1 MIFNLEYTEDSFF
14 VITKDQ
20 LEEDLRNAAFE
31 CDVEELFQRIISW
44 RKAKGADL
52 FTFEAI
58 DFYDDSEQDDFFAT
72 GNTSSFPDEND
83 QTTASAVEAVTHGS
97 TNITIPNTISQ
108 VEPSVPAS
116 GGLNKITSAVQP
128 RESAPGGLHQTAAS
142 SVTAAGGVTSFIS
155 APAFR
160 PGTHGSTN
168 ITIPN
173 AISQVEPS
181 VSASGG
187 LNKITS
193 APEGLHQT
201 AASTVSAAGG
211 LNQTIS
217 SSVTTAGGV
226 TSYISAPAFQPG
238 ADISTNTPFI
248 VHEIQPSVIASGGLN
263 QTASS
268 SISTVQPSESASGE
282 LHQSASSTVS
292 GGVTSFISAP
302 AFRPGTHGS
311 TNHTIPNAISQ
322 VEPRVSASGGLNKIT
337 SADQPSVSAPEGL
350 HQTATSTVS
359 AAGGLNQTISS
370 SVTTAGGVTSYI
382 SAPAFQPGADISTNT
397 PFIVH
402 EIQPSVIASGGLNQ
416 TASSSISTVQPSE
429 SASGEL
435 HQSASSTVSGGV
447 TSFISAPAFRPGT
460 HGSTNHTIP
469 NAISQ
474 VEPRVSA
481 SGGLNKITSAD
492 QPSVSAPEGLHQ
504 TASSSVTAA
513 GGVTGFISTPAFR
526 PRTQG
531 STNTTIPNT
540 ISQVEP
546 SVLASGG
553 VTSFISAPAFRP
565 ETHGSTNITIPNAVF
580 KVEPSVPASGGLNQT
595 ASSTV
600 TAAGGVTSYISAP
613 AFQPGAHISTN
624 TPFIVHEIQPSCT
637 VQPSEFASGGL
648 HQSASSTVP
657 ASGGVTS
664 FISAP
669 AFRPGTHGSTNHTIP
684 NTISQVEPS
693 VPASGGLNKITS
705 AVQPSVSA
713 PEGLHQT
720 ASSSVTAAGGV
731 TSYISAPAFQP
742 GTHSSTNIPFAIY
755 EVQPRVSTSGGV
767 TSFISAPAF
776 QPGNHGNTN
785 IPFTVFEV
793 QPSVSGSG
801 ALFGPS
807 ALEELLKQTET
818 GKQLI
823 KRAARAPF
831 TKESQ
836 RELVDI
842 IAEHHNSQGSK
853 ATEENLEQYASA
865 VALLFDKEEKDIYYT
880 KRGGGKRN
888 PGGKIYNRIHNQKQA
903 KKRRDNLEEAHVSQE
918 NQAPEG
924 DPVCQEAIEWLRLNV
939 NPWSVT
945 LDKWKSSFGYR
956 RKSLQDPKCARECVD
971 QFRHYSE
978 QYGYQLVGTVCLN
991 DSCDHHYTL
1000 NREYHVE
1007 MAVKFVGGK
1016 ESIEKGE
1023 RVVGSGRRSG
1033 QLYALDVFRRE
1044 GAVGGGIHA
1053 TAMMAWKPTPQSRLS
1068 QDKGPVDE
1076 ESVEE
1081 ETAADVPDGESV
1093 QELTTCLAGRQFG
1106 VAKLTEDKDE
1116 EGHPGA
1122 LHSQP
1127 ERGHCLA
1134 EGSTAGG
1141 QFTDFTEGT
1150 DDEVLTF
1157 ALNTEAVAKNLK
1169 SADGSKRRSGLIHW
1183 IPIVVWQIFLFEK
1196 DETGNVDRFNL
1207 HLVEKSCS
1215 QGLGFDY
1222 EGTNASVTKILFPVC
1237 VGELCSV
1244 PIDAD
1249 FALLNTHEHDG
1260 ITDWISFLR
1269 KLLPHVTLKFRDA
1282 HSNEL
1287 ADFLR
1292 SQRSDQNLEHNKD
1305 QIACVALILL
1315 NNILKPTRVNK
1326 TFLPT
1331 IQVAQEDTILFVD
1344 SRESISQRIS
1354 SVYSTYAT
1362 MDAPAI
1368 PKLIFTGHDSLHL
1381 NARANQRQ
1389 LSRSFRAPSSVDR
1402 VDTRVF
1408 FVVFFVSVA
1417 PRQSHSQASQQLF
1430 FDSISKRQQPAA
1442 KASSRVK
1449 RNEEKRDVSSVFSNE
1464 SVSESECVVDFV
1476 TSEKCA
1482 HRVREVAPRA
1492 GVVQTAGSA
1501 AREGAPK
1508 CGEKCA
1514 AAAASIARP
1523 ACKTQVEP
1531 PSVAGSA
1538 RTNLR
1543 KPIRR
1548 HLQTNLP
1555 PPTDDCV
1562 RSKAKVVRVR
1572 LLRCVNGMLLEG
1584 SVKTS
1589 QEAFPKDTKP
1599 RRDLLWE

>member
-1 MIFNLEYTEDSFF
+1 MKILGNSMKRMKNFIRPKRETVKSVENYLKPSLRLYRRENHCDLLKRARNGLNVVVVEKNATYQEASTCRSVGSSSVYLCKQTVESAFEIVIEDLEYTEDSFF

-160 PGTHGSTN
+160 PGADISTN
-168 ITIPN
+168 TPFIVHEI
-173 AISQVEPS
+173 QPS
-181 VSASGG
+181 VIASGG
-187 LNKITS
+187 LN
-193 APEGLHQT
+193 QT
-201 AASTVSAAGG
+201 ASSTVSAAGG

-513 GGVTGFISTPAFR
+513 
-526 PRTQG
+526 
-531 STNTTIPNT
+531 
-540 ISQVEP
+540 
-546 SVLASGG
+546 GG

-1000 NREYHVE
+1000 NREY
-1007 MAVKFVGGK
+1007 
-1016 ESIEKGE
+1016 
-1023 RVVGSGRRSG
+1023 RR
-1033 QLYALDVFRRE
+1033 
-1044 GAVGGGIHA
+1044 
-1053 TAMMAWKPTPQSRLS
+1053 
-1068 QDKGPVDE
+1068 
-1076 ESVEE
+1076 
-1081 ETAADVPDGESV
+1081 
-1093 QELTTCLAGRQFG
+1093 
-1106 VAKLTEDKDE
+1106 
-1116 EGHPGA
+1116 
-1122 LHSQP
+1122 
-1127 ERGHCLA
+1127 
-1134 EGSTAGG
+1134 
-1141 QFTDFTEGT
+1141 
-1150 DDEVLTF
+1150 
-1157 ALNTEAVAKNLK
+1157 
-1169 SADGSKRRSGLIHW
+1169 
-1183 IPIVVWQIFLFEK
+1183 
-1196 DETGNVDRFNL
+1196 
-1207 HLVEKSCS
+1207 
-1215 QGLGFDY
+1215 
-1222 EGTNASVTKILFPVC
+1222 
-1237 VGELCSV
+1237 
-1244 PIDAD
+1244 
-1249 FALLNTHEHDG
+1249 
-1260 ITDWISFLR
+1260 
-1269 KLLPHVTLKFRDA
+1269 
-1282 HSNEL
+1282 
-1287 ADFLR
+1287 
-1292 SQRSDQNLEHNKD
+1292 
-1305 QIACVALILL
+1305 
-1315 NNILKPTRVNK
+1315 
-1326 TFLPT
+1326 
-1331 IQVAQEDTILFVD
+1331 
-1344 SRESISQRIS
+1344 
-1354 SVYSTYAT
+1354 
-1362 MDAPAI
+1362 
-1368 PKLIFTGHDSLHL
+1368 
-1381 NARANQRQ
+1381 
-1389 LSRSFRAPSSVDR
+1389 
-1402 VDTRVF
+1402 
-1408 FVVFFVSVA
+1408 
-1417 PRQSHSQASQQLF
+1417 
-1430 FDSISKRQQPAA
+1430 
-1442 KASSRVK
+1442 
-1449 RNEEKRDVSSVFSNE
+1449 
-1464 SVSESECVVDFV
+1464 
-1476 TSEKCA
+1476 
-1482 HRVREVAPRA
+1482 
-1492 GVVQTAGSA
+1492 
-1501 AREGAPK
+1501 
-1508 CGEKCA
+1508 
-1514 AAAASIARP
+1514 
-1523 ACKTQVEP
+1523 
-1531 PSVAGSA
+1531 
-1538 RTNLR
+1538 
-1543 KPIRR
+1543 
-1548 HLQTNLP
+1548 
-1555 PPTDDCV
+1555 
-1562 RSKAKVVRVR
+1562 
-1572 LLRCVNGMLLEG
+1572 
-1584 SVKTS
+1584 
-1589 QEAFPKDTKP
+1589 
-1599 RRDLLWE
+1599 